1 MKKTFA
7 TILIAMAFA
16 QAYAQNDS
24 VRVVKPITFPTLKA
38 VCEDEEFEKDLKA
51 MNFTDVKASVN
62 KLITAAKRKRESV
75 EKYDDILDICKKG
88 EDGLRGTDQVVIVDS
103 VVVDKH
109 AFLSAYPMSED
120 LGKLSFSK
128 NFETVEYSTQLN
140 GMVFRPE
147 YVDTIEGSHNLRIV
161 RHYIEDGNDSESSLV
176 EGLGIE
182 GDINYPFLLPD
193 GQKFYFAARSEE
205 GFGNYDIYVT
215 RYDNDSKRFYRGEN
229 LGYPYNSYAN
239 DYMMVVDEDNNIGWF
254 ASDRY
259 QPSGKVCVYTFVPN
273 QSRRTIDYENTDH
286 ETVIKKASLMSVAS
300 LMKKYTDEENEEKAT
315 AATYL
320 ASMSSNNKKTQKHDF
335 EFVVNDSKTYTTLNQ
350 FTKAKAKELCQ
361 QWLQKSRNL
370 SSLQQQLDEL
380 RNTAP
385 KKEASKIQNLEVRV
399 QELQQEVKALAKS
412 VRKTELS
419 K

>member
-16 QAYAQNDS
+16 QANAQKDS
-24 VRVVKPITFPTLKA
+24 VRVVKPITYPILKA
-38 VCEDEEFEKDLKA
+38 MCEDEELEKDLKA
-51 MNFTDVKASVN
+51 MHFTDVKASVN

-75 EKYDDILDICKKG
+75 DKYEDILDICKKG

-147 YVDTIEGSHNLRIV
+147 YVDTIEGDHNLRIV
-161 RHYIEDGNDSESSLV
+161 RHYIDDGNDSESSLV

-182 GDINYPFLLPD
+182 GDINYPYLLPD

-215 RYDNDSKRFYRGEN
+215 RYDNDTKRFYRGEN

-273 QSRRTIDYENTDH
+273 QSRRTIDYENAEH
-286 ETVIKKASLMSVAS
+286 KTVIEKASLMSVAS